1 MSLWA
6 DKYRPRSLSELTFH
20 PRISKQL
27 QVMASSGEFPHLL
40 VYGPPGSGKKTRVL
54 ATLREIYG
62 AGTERLRVDVKTFSL
77 SSGRKLEFNVISSS
91 FHLEITPS
99 DMGNNDRIVIQ
110 DLLKEIG
117 QTESLDFS
125 KFENAVVSPNTR
137 EHASSRKKFK
147 VVIINE
153 AELLTRD
160 AQAALRRTMEKYS
173 ANIRLILI
181 CNTTSNIIDPIKSR
195 TLPIRIASPSTSAC
209 GEVLEMILRK
219 EHHARKAFPDDSEHR
234 NIIFKRISDASERNL
249 RMSIMMMEAMYMNH
263 DTVSINTPIIKPDW
277 IDVVHELATSICKDR
292 SVSRLQQARSILYE
306 LLAHAIPAKL
316 LLKKL
321 TLTIWD
327 FTGALDLKDKA
338 ELRKAVISA
347 STIYD
352 ERLSLGSKDIFHLE
366 GFITKVMVILE
377 RYVVIN

>member
-6 DKYRPRSLSELTFH
+6 DKYRPRTLSELSFH

-40 VYGPPGSGKKTRVL
+40 VYGPPGAGKKTRVL
-54 ATLREIYG
+54 ATLRELYG
-62 AGTERLRVDVKTFSL
+62 AGTGRLRVDVKTFIL
-77 SSGRKLEFNVISSS
+77 PSGRKLEFNVISSS

-117 QTESLDFS
+117 QIESLDFS
-125 KFENAVVSPNTR
+125 KFENALVSLNAR
-137 EHASSRKKFK
+137 EQNMGKKFK

-181 CNTTSNIIDPIKSR
+181 CNSTSNIIDPIKSR

-209 GEVLEMILRK
+209 AGVLEMILKK
-219 EHHARKAFPDDSEHR
+219 EHHARKAFPDDSEQR
-234 NIIFKRISDASERNL
+234 NIIYKRISDASERNL

-263 DTVSINTPIIKPDW
+263 DVVSITTPIIRPDW
-277 IDVVHELATSICKDR
+277 IDVLHELATSICKDR

-306 LLAHAIPAKL
+306 LMAHAIPAKL

-321 TLTIWD
+321 TLIIWE
-327 FTGALDLKDKA
+327 FTGTLDLKNKA
-338 ELRKAVISA
+338 ELRTAVIST

-377 RYVVIN
+377 KSFMMD

>member
-6 DKYRPRSLSELTFH
+6 DKYRPRTLSELNFH
-20 PRISKQL
+20 PKISRQL

-40 VYGPPGSGKKTRVL
+40 VYGPPGAGKKTRVL

-62 AGTERLRVDVKTFSL
+62 AGTERLRVDVKAFNL
-77 SSGRKLEFNVISSS
+77 PSGRKLEFNVISSS

-117 QTESLDFS
+117 QIESLDFS
-125 KFENAVVSPNTR
+125 RFENAVMSPNTR
-137 EHASSRKKFK
+137 EQNSGKKKFK

-181 CNTTSNIIDPIKSR
+181 CNSTSNIIDPIKSR
-195 TLPIRIASPSTSAC
+195 TLPIRIASPTTSAC
-209 GEVLEMILRK
+209 AGVLGMILRK
-219 EHHARKAFPDDSEHR
+219 EHHAKKAFPDDDEQR

-249 RMSIMMMEAMYMNH
+249 RMSIMMMEAMYMNY
-263 DTVSINTPIIKPDW
+263 DTVSITTPIIKPDW
-277 IDVVHELATSICKDR
+277 ADVLHELVTGICKDR

-321 TLTIWD
+321 TMTIWD
-327 FTGALDLKDKA
+327 FTGTLDIKNKP
-338 ELRKAVISA
+338 EVRKAVISA
-347 STIYD
+347 SSIYD

-377 RYVVIN
+377 KSVIN